1 MGRILYKHPMMF
13 GYETVLSESE
23 LLRMNGLVLFC
34 VVALATA
41 ACTYGKIFYFIFHII
56 SVNNPG
62 VFCFCLLYFAFF
74 FSYDRNIRGLQ
85 LAVKCVSH
93 IQIWQISW
101 FLLWPYMHRII
112 TIISNFIVKYHEIN
126 WIWLSTES
134 KVLLPGAAHRLLWN
148 VQNLSDVSYN
158 LLLRTLPT
166 CTEIT
171 DIQFNFY

>member
-1 MGRILYKHPMMF
+1 
-13 GYETVLSESE
+13 
-23 LLRMNGLVLFC
+23 MNGLVLFC

-134 KVLLPGAAHRLLWN
+134 KVLLPGYLAYLVKMVTIKRLLLN